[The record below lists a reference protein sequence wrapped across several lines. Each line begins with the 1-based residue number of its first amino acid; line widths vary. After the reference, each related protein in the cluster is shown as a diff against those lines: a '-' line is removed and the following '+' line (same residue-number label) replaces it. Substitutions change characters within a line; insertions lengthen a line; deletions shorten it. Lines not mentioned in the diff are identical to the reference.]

1 MREIPTLPADK
12 TTRSARL
19 SAIPVMPF
27 PPPLGVVVPHRIS
40 RLVTESALLSRVPYS
55 PGSRRGYI
63 HPSPATA
70 LTCYLARRED
80 KSDADSKV
88 KTKEPC
94 SIKSTGVVPSAD
106 QRRPRYHNYGTLF
119 KS

>member
-27 PPPLGVVVPHRIS
+27 PPPLGVVASHRIS

-55 PGSRRGYI
+55 PGL
-63 HPSPATA
+63 PSPQPNRPNFTSPGEKTN
-70 LTCYLARRED
+70 LTQ
-80 KSDADSKV
+80 K
-88 KTKEPC
+88 
-94 SIKSTGVVPSAD
+94 GPS
-106 QRRPRYHNYGTLF
+106 RT
-119 KS
+119 

>member
-27 PPPLGVVVPHRIS
+27 PPPLGVVASHRIS

-55 PGSRRGYI
+55 PGLPSPQPNRPNFTSPGEKTNLTQKGYI
-63 HPSPATA
+63 TPSP
-70 LTCYLARRED
+70 
-80 KSDADSKV
+80 S
-88 KTKEPC
+88 P
-94 SIKSTGVVPSAD
+94 
-106 QRRPRYHNYGTLF
+106 
-119 KS
+119 

>member
-80 KSDADSKV
+80 KSDAEV
-88 KTKEPC
+88 VQKEPC
-94 SIKSTGVVPSAD
+94 SIKSTGVVSTLQQHH
-106 QRRPRYHNYGTLF
+106 QRTPTV
-119 KS
+119 S